1 MTACSASRPC
11 AWFPSNKAG
20 MTAEFD
26 VVGFFDEL
34 MCALGEIAGYVGV
47 VDHGR

>member
-1 MTACSASRPC
+1 
-11 AWFPSNKAG
+11 

-34 MCALGEIAGYVGV
+34 MCTLGEIASYVGV

>member
-1 MTACSASRPC
+1 
-11 AWFPSNKAG
+11 

-34 MCALGEIAGYVGV
+34 MCELVEIAGYIGV

>member
-1 MTACSASRPC
+1 
-11 AWFPSNKAG
+11 

-26 VVGFFDEL
+26 VVSFFDEL
-34 MCALGEIAGYVGV
+34 MCALGEIAGYIGV

>member
-1 MTACSASRPC
+1 
-11 AWFPSNKAG
+11 

-34 MCALGEIAGYVGV
+34 MCALGEIAGSSAWSTMGASPLYG
-47 VDHGR
+47 